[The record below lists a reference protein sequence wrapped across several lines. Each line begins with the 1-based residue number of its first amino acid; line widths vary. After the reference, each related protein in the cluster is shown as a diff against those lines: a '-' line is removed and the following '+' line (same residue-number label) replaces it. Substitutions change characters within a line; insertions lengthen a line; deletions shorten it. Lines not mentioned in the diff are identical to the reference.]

1 MLLYPDIPGDSEEEL
16 KNSLVFEI
24 GFWGN
29 FYLCGY
35 PRKLSPQGNFR
46 HMALLLGQEW
56 MPSQ

>member
-1 MLLYPDIPGDSEEEL
+1 MLLYPDIPGDSEE
-16 KNSLVFEI
+16 VFEI

-46 HMALLLGQEW
+46 HMALLLGQVW